1 MLNKTRV
8 VTAVIM
14 LIVLIP
20 FIFLGGYF
28 IYGLCAVLGFI
39 GTYELVK
46 MHNDK
51 NNLPKIL
58 NYIVPLLSLA
68 VVLVVMMAD
77 LVLKIDGFKFII
89 FSILLISV
97 VLLISSLVYSELK
110 VSDAFYYIGSIL
122 YGGASFGVVAA
133 IRNIEVF
140 SNQE

>member
-51 NNLPKIL
+51 NNLLYSALLYHYLLNIL
-58 NYIVPLLSLA
+58 
-68 VVLVVMMAD
+68 
-77 LVLKIDGFKFII
+77 
-89 FSILLISV
+89 
-97 VLLISSLVYSELK
+97 
-110 VSDAFYYIGSIL
+110 
-122 YGGASFGVVAA
+122 
-133 IRNIEVF
+133 
-140 SNQE
+140 

>member
-28 IYGLCAVLGFI
+28 IYGLCGILGFI

-58 NYIVPLLSLA
+58 NYIVPLLSVA

-89 FSILLISV
+89 FSIDELLN
-97 VLLISSLVYSELK
+97 YW
-110 VSDAFYYIGSIL
+110 FQ
-122 YGGASFGVVAA
+122 
-133 IRNIEVF
+133 N
-140 SNQE
+140 